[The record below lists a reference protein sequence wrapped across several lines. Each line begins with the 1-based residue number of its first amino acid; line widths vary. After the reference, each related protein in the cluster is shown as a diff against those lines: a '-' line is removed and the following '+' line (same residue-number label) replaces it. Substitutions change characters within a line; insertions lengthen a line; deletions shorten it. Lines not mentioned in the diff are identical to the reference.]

1 MHSDSFGSPCKD
13 VARYV
18 SAGNQAKR
26 ESRSRRNVSSYS
38 GILYP
43 QPLWIEDFVWK
54 GLDRHSVSLAN

>member
-18 SAGNQAKR
+18 SADNEGKQ
-26 ESRSRRNVSSYS
+26 ESRSSRNVSSYS

-43 QPLWIEDFVWK
+43 QPLWIEDFGWK
-54 GLDRHSVSLAN
+54 DVDRHSVSLAN